1 MLTRGTQN
9 AVVQAERGIGQT
21 GKGTEGEKVVSSL
34 EVPSKDSEETSGIC
48 TCPNFPITQYRFL
61 KLSCMTLLG
70 RCFNV
75 IFLCFQV
82 TSLNA
87 FHLGMNIAAHA
98 KQNMDMAYEAM
109 LNIFEAAATPP
120 PLDKS
125 KVNNSLPLVL
135 FYQFMSAL
143 REN

>member
-1 MLTRGTQN
+1 
-9 AVVQAERGIGQT
+9 
-21 GKGTEGEKVVSSL
+21 
-34 EVPSKDSEETSGIC
+34 
-48 TCPNFPITQYRFL
+48 
-61 KLSCMTLLG
+61 MTLLG

-75 IFLCFQV
+75 IFLCFQGK
-82 TSLNA
+82 SLNA
-87 FHLGMNIAAHA
+87 LHLGMKIAAHA

-109 LNIFEAAATPP
+109 MNIFEAAATPP

-125 KVNNSLPLVL
+125 KVNISLPLVL